1 MTSHACHGNAWTTN
15 PSRTSIINGS
25 FIGEVDV
32 TGPDTSDLNTRVDQ
46 LEREVKG
53 RDTEIRQL
61 TDRVRKQYSSLR
73 QCELVL

>member
-1 MTSHACHGNAWTTN
+1 MTSHACHDNAWTTN
-15 PSRTSIINGS
+15 PSRTGIINGS

-61 TDRVRKQYSSLR
+61 TDRVREQRFSLR
-73 QCELVL
+73 QCQLVL